1 MSPKRRI
8 FTPRTRYR
16 GPTLA
21 LIAVLVMA
29 VVAACA
35 PEASHWSPGQK
46 VKRNE
51 VRWIAFEH
59 SVRFEDASDG
69 LGDAERK
76 RLHRFLA
83 RHDAGYGDT
92 LLIGAPGNPATDD
105 DILRAGRRETA
116 VAAGIREIRGQG
128 LPTGLLPDNAS
139 SANWDGSVKIVL
151 GRYVVVPPKC
161 PDWSKRADGDSANRV
176 SSNFG
181 CASATNL
188 GLMVANPGDLVRG
201 RTPGPA
207 DGSVG
212 SRRYKA
218 YREGEEKEP
227 PAIKPLVIQSTVGGG
242 AQ

>member
-8 FTPRTRYR
+8 FIHRNRYR

-21 LIAVLVMA
+21 VMAILMLA

-35 PEASHWSPGQK
+35 PEASHWSPKQNTI
-46 VKRNE
+46 RNE
-51 VRWIAFEH
+51 VRWITFEH
-59 SVRFEDASDG
+59 VVRFGPSSEAIDET
-69 LGDAERK
+69 ERL
-76 RLHRFLA
+76 RLQQFLA

-92 LLIGAPGNPATDD
+92 LLIGARGNGIAGASVR
-105 DILRAGRRETA
+105 RAGRRESLVSA
-116 VAAGIREIRGQG
+116 EIRKLK
-128 LPTGLLPDNAS
+128 LPTGLLPHTGATGK
-139 SANWDGSVKIVL
+139 WDGSVKVVL
-151 GRYVVVPPKC
+151 GRYVVIPPKC
-161 PDWSKRADGDSANRV
+161 PDWSKRADGDSANRP

-181 CASATNL
+181 CANTTNL

-212 SRRYKA
+212 ARRYKT
-218 YREGEEKEP
+218 YREGDQEKS
-227 PAIKPLVIQSTVGGG
+227 PAITPLVIQSSVGGG